1 MESKYDFV
9 VVGSGPAGCA
19 TAAGLAN
26 SPKKPSVLLLEA
38 GGANDGRKFRVDGQR
53 WTTFLNKDMNWG
65 YKTVPQEHCNN
76 RELDFSR
83 GRGLGGT
90 SAINFAG
97 FTVGARDDYDE
108 WARIAGDDGFG
119 WEKMQARLKDLESFD
134 TRVPAGIDKKY
145 ASPRPEDH
153 GTSGPLKLG
162 YAAEW
167 EEDLP
172 GLLDQFE
179 QAGFPL
185 NPDHNSGNPIGMAVL
200 INSCYKGLR
209 STAADLVTPAPK
221 NLTVVSGSPVQR
233 VILEGKKAVGVESNG
248 KIYSASKEVILCAG
262 ALDSPKILMHSGI
275 GPAKQL
281 SQHQIPVI
289 QDIEAVGQG
298 LRDHMF
304 IPLVHS
310 RKETNSTRRSFY
322 GDPKAMHE
330 AQLQWEKDGTGP
342 WSKYA
347 CEAGIGWFKFD
358 DLANMQEFQDLPASE
373 QQFLLRDTI
382 PHYEVFTHFPF
393 HMLAPELTAQNYSCL
408 LTWYYNAQSRGEAT
422 LQSSDPDVPLRF
434 DPKYLATPFDRRVA
448 IEALRK
454 VYRFANHGPYSES
467 NTAQLIGPKSGSDE
481 DLLEYWREAIS
492 SSYHMTG
499 TAKMGKHGD
508 SDAVVDSDF
517 RVRGIEGL
525 RVADMSVVPV
535 LPSCHVQSVAYVAG
549 VTCAEKLVRQHNLG

>member
-1 MESKYDFV
+1 MESTYDFI

-19 TAAGLAN
+19 VAAGLAN

-38 GGANDGRKFRVDGQR
+38 GGANDDRNLRVDGQR
-53 WTTFLNKDMNWG
+53 WATFLNKDMNWG
-65 YKTVPQEHCNN
+65 YKTAPQEHCNN

-108 WARIAGDDGFG
+108 WARIVGDDGFR
-119 WEKMQARLKDLESFD
+119 WEKMQARFKNLVSFD
-134 TRVPAGIDKKY
+134 RTLPAGIDKKY
-145 ASPRPEDH
+145 ASPRAEDH

-167 EEDLP
+167 EEDFP
-172 GLLDQFE
+172 ELLDNFE

-209 STAADLVTPAPK
+209 STAADLVRPGPD
-221 NLTVVSGSPVQR
+221 NLTVLSSSPVQR
-233 VILEGKKAVGVESNG
+233 VILEGKKAIGVESNG
-248 KIYSASKEVILCAG
+248 KKYFASKEVVICAG

-275 GPAKQL
+275 GPAEQL
-281 SQHQIPVI
+281 SKYQIPVI
-289 QDIEAVGQG
+289 QDIGAVGQG
-298 LRDHMF
+298 LRDHLF
-304 IPLVHS
+304 VPLIHS
-310 RKETNSTRRSFY
+310 RKETSATRASFY
-322 GDPKAMHE
+322 SDPKAMDE
-330 AQLQWEKDGTGP
+330 ALEQWKKDGTGP

-347 CEAGIGWFKFD
+347 CEGGIGWFKFD
-358 DLANMQEFQDLPASE
+358 DLANMQEFKDLPANE
-373 QQFLLRDTI
+373 QRFLLLDTI
-382 PHYEVFTHFPF
+382 PHYEIFTHLPF
-393 HMLAPELTAQNYSCL
+393 HMIAPELPTYNYSCL
-408 LTWYYNAQSRGEAT
+408 IVWYFNAQSRGEAT

-454 VYRFANHGPYSES
+454 VYHFTTHGPYSEN
-467 NTAQLIGPKSGSDE
+467 NTGLLIGPKSDSDE
-481 DLLEYWREAIS
+481 DLLEYWRQTIS

-499 TAKMGKHGD
+499 TVKMGKPGD

-535 LPSCHVQSVAYVAG
+535 MASCHVQAVAYITG
-549 VTCAEKLVRQHNLG
+549 VTCAEKLVQQYNLG